1 MVRMLRPYGGIC
13 IWRGQEVKWVT
24 PLTAINHHECAY
36 PERENKGALGMA
48 YGDVCLLV
56 RIGEAGERL
65 AYLTA
70 VEVRKESAKVHCH
83 FY

>member
-1 MVRMLRPYGGIC
+1 
-13 IWRGQEVKWVT
+13 
-24 PLTAINHHECAY
+24 
-36 PERENKGALGMA
+36 MA
-48 YGDVCLLV
+48 YGDVCPV

-70 VEVRKESAKVHCH
+70 VEVRKESAKVHCR